1 MVFRS
6 NLARR
11 LFSPMKIVFA
21 SPHLAHHFFLYYPY
35 TLLSLLPPCECI
47 FIGNKGY
54 RKFVFRRFLTKL
66 KKKKESRQESSH
78 PNFPLVYLIF
88 FLLRSIQLSGGFIGS
103 AIFLCL
109 LCDHLNL
116 SVIVQLHL
124 NMPRT
129 PAIYTHRRNSG
140 QPRTCWRASKLEMD
154 IVSNSQKHA
163 LLSNEGDQI
172 N

>member
-1 MVFRS
+1 MYIYREQ
-6 NLARR
+6 RI
-11 LFSPMKIVFA
+11 PKICFQKI
-21 SPHLAHHFFLYYPY
+21 PY
-35 TLLSLLPPCECI
+35 KT
-47 FIGNKGY
+47 
-54 RKFVFRRFLTKL
+54 

-172 N
+172 NWGIHHHMYFIYHIYTARELSYSNHLVMS